1 MIPDHRMAD
10 LLVFKTKRRIDQV
23 AQQAEPRY
31 MNRQSDQL
39 AAAFYEACRIGNLDA
54 ASQFMQALEAEVA
67 QSSPPP
73 EADKHEDGND
83 LAAVRARFAFEMAR
97 KERAD
102 GTGA

>member
-1 MIPDHRMAD
+1 MTEQRTILVTGASSGIGAWCARALKAD
-10 LLVFKTKRRIDQV
+10 GWQVFATARKPEDI
-23 AQQAEPRY
+23 A
-31 MNRQSDQL
+31 
-39 AAAFYEACRIGNLDA
+39 
-54 ASQFMQALEAEVA
+54 ALEAEVA

-73 EADKHEDGND
+73 EADKREDGND